1 MRYLKQEQN
10 YTQSQVQISNLNG
23 QNKSLSDALSTI
35 LTLSFSF
42 FFSPIFFLCSKQ
54 QMLFSGRRH
63 LSEWLVNSINS
74 ARRVLAT
81 TKYPNCP
88 SCKPPKDWAF
98 VCTHASGKHCE
109 HLMQNQLLC
118 NQTKGVM
125 CSTIS
130 QLLLPLSSHF
140 LPIYFSCCL

>member
-23 QNKSLSDALSTI
+23 QNKSLSDTPSTI
-35 LTLSFSF
+35 LTLSFF
-42 FFSPIFFLCSKQ
+42 FFHQFFSYALSSKCF
-54 QMLFSGRRH
+54 FSGRRH

-88 SCKPPKDWAF
+88 SYEPPKDWAF

-118 NQTKGVM
+118 NQKKGVM